1 MSTPRPQQPEHQVL
15 LVREWDEQTTGS
27 GCCGRLGGDTT
38 ELCGAADFSRSRELM
53 EQMGAIYRALHAE
66 LSRDVCD
73 LQIVDTRNM
82 TYLYPVLY
90 RAARRRG
97 RSRRAAVAAV
107 ARGVRQGA
115 VIVDGE
121 TVLAGDLPPVDDV
134 VRVVLEALTA
144 ARPS

>member
-1 MSTPRPQQPEHQVL
+1 MSARSQQPEHQVL

-27 GCCGRLGGDTT
+27 GCCGRLGGVTT

-66 LSRDVCD
+66 LPRAVCD

-90 RAARRRG
+90 RTARRRG
-97 RSRRAAVAAV
+97 RSRREALVAVS
-107 ARGVRQGA
+107 RGVRQGA

-121 TVLAGDLPPVDDV
+121 TVLAGDLPPVDEV
-134 VRVVLEALTA
+134 VRIVLGALA
-144 ARPS
+144 ASRPV